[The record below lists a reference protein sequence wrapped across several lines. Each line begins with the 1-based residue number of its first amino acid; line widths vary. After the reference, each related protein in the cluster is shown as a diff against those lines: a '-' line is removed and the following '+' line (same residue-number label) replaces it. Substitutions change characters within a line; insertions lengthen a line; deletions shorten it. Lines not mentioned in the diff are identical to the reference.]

1 METPNEAQHT
11 HTHTDTQ
18 RLIYRTSLMGTVG
31 RVDYIWWR
39 QGTHYFNFTAEFHCF
54 CPQKS
59 PKKAAKNVKLARRV
73 AKKAEIKI
81 ENCKKNEEWKEEG
94 KKTLQQQPKNI
105 K

>member
-1 METPNEAQHT
+1 MELNT
-11 HTHTDTQ
+11 HTHTQ
-18 RLIYRTSLMGTVG
+18 RERLIYRTHFQG
-31 RVDYIWWR
+31 RGFGSVVYIWWR

-59 PKKAAKNVKLARRV
+59 PKKAAKNVRFARRV

-81 ENCKKNEEWKEEG
+81 ENRKKQEETEVEG
-94 KKTLQQQPKNI
+94 KKQQQQPKTLNES